1 MSQTKK
7 ISIGSDHA
15 GFELKEAI
23 RKFLESKGFEV
34 EDFGCHDTNSVDYPD
49 IAKNVARNVAKQ
61 LEDNPEA
68 KGILVCGSGIGVSIA
83 ANKVKN
89 IRAALCHNIEFAKL
103 SRQHNNANIL
113 ALSGRYTEIPKATRI
128 VDTWL
133 NTDFEGGRH
142 QNRILKIED

>member
-1 MSQTKK
+1 MSQDKT

-23 RKFLESKGFEV
+23 RKFLESKGYQV
-34 EDFGCHDTNSVDYPD
+34 KDFGCYDTNSVDYPD
-49 IAKNVARNVAKQ
+49 IAKEVANDVASQ
-61 LEDNPEA
+61 LEINPEA

-103 SRQHNNANIL
+103 SRQHNNANII
-113 ALSGRYTEIPKATRI
+113 ALSGRYTEIPKAMRI

-142 QNRILKIED
+142 QKRVSKIDN